1 MALTLGITIGC
12 VAYPTLLQSCAGN
25 LYGQGMVTSSA
36 SSTLADRRGLWAFIL
51 GVILVTIGVLLHA
64 PMFWMGRMNHFQL
77 YGMPMGWDMVVG
89 MVAIVG
95 GVAIAAYGLL
105 PRNISG
111 ILSQSQEIVVS
122 PPEDAPLSA
131 AHWKLMAVLVIALII
146 DVMKPASLGFTIPGM
161 VKEYQ
166 VAKSTASLV
175 PFFALCGTVVGSV
188 LWGYIADVYGRKAS
202 ILLSAVMFVGTSICG
217 AMPSLAWNIGM
228 CFMMGAAAGG
238 MLPVTYALLAEMMP
252 SKHRGWALVLVGGLG
267 AVGGYFAASGLSA
280 LLQPEFGWRILW
292 LLNLPTG
299 LSLVL
304 LGAFIPES
312 AKFLLARGRRE
323 EARRIMERFGSK
335 ARRTTHAEEVALA
348 RGPSVALTGKAFAG
362 KLFALSLAAI
372 CYGLINFG
380 LLLWLPTDLVA
391 RGYSMA
397 VSSKLLA
404 ESALIAFP
412 TVFIVAYLY
421 SRWSTKWSVTASLA
435 VSLAGLA
442 GVLWLEFTGTGSPVL
457 PVALLIIGTNA
468 LIAMLLPYAA
478 ESFPLRIRGR
488 TTGTVAACTKAGGML
503 AQFLA
508 ILALV
513 PALDVVSLIIIVPTI
528 GALILVAW
536 FGKETRGRDL
546 RDLDPDGHTFAA
558 TGV

>member
-1 MALTLGITIGC
+1 M
-12 VAYPTLLQSCAGN
+12 PS
-25 LYGQGMVTSSA
+25 
-36 SSTLADRRGLWAFIL
+36 SSTLSDRRGLWAFIL
-51 GVILVTIGVLLHA
+51 GVLLVTSGVVLHL
-64 PMFWMGRMNHFQL
+64 PMFLMGRMTHFRL
-77 YGMPMGWDMVVG
+77 YGMPMGNEMILG
-89 MVAIVG
+89 MAAIIL

-111 ILSQSQEIVVS
+111 QLAASQDIVVS
-122 PPEDAPLSA
+122 PPEDAPLSL
-131 AHWKLMAVLVIALII
+131 AHWTLMSVLVIALII
-146 DVMKPASLGFTIPGM
+146 DIMKPASLGFTIPGM
-161 VKEYQ
+161 VSEYG
-166 VAKSTASLV
+166 VPKATASLV
-175 PFFALCGTVVGSV
+175 PFFALTGTVIGSV
-188 LWGYIADVYGRKAS
+188 VWGIIADIYGRKAS

-217 AMPSLAWNIGM
+217 AMPSLAWNVGM

-252 SKHRGWALVLVGGLG
+252 SRHRGWALVLVGGLG
-267 AVGGYFAASGLSA
+267 AVGGYFAASGFSA
-280 LLQPEFGWRILW
+280 LLQPLFGWRILW

-304 LGAFIPES
+304 LGGLIPES

-323 EARRIMERFGSK
+323 EARAVMERFGSK
-335 ARRTTHAEEVALA
+335 ARQTRPAEALA
-348 RGPSVALTGKAFAG
+348 LASSASVALTGRAFIG
-362 KLFALSLAAI
+362 KLVALSLAAI

-380 LLLWLPTDLVA
+380 LLLWLPTDMVA

-412 TVFIVAYLY
+412 TVFVVAYLY
-421 SRWSTKWSVTASLA
+421 SRWSTKWSVVGSIGVT
-435 VSLAGLA
+435 LAGLA
-442 GVLWLEFTGTGSPVL
+442 GVLWLELTGSGNPVL
-457 PVALLIIGTNA
+457 PVALLIVGTNA

-488 TTGTVAACTKAGGML
+488 TTGTVAACTKAGGMF
-503 AQFLA
+503 AQLLA

-513 PALDVVSLIIIVPTI
+513 PALDTVSLVIIVPTI
-528 GALILVAW
+528 AALILVFW

-546 RDLDPDGHTFAA
+546 RDLDPGGHTFAA
-558 TGV
+558 TGI

>member
-1 MALTLGITIGC
+1 ML
-12 VAYPTLLQSCAGN
+12 
-25 LYGQGMVTSSA
+25 SA
-36 SSTLADRRGLWAFIL
+36 SILKDRRGPWVFAIGVLAVTV
-51 GVILVTIGVLLHA
+51 GVILHM
-64 PMFWMGRMNHFQL
+64 PMFLMAKDMGYRL
-77 YGMPMGWDMVVG
+77 YGMPMGTG
-89 MVAIVG
+89 MVAGMGAIVLG
-95 GVAIAAYGLL
+95 AAVAAYGLL
-105 PRNISG
+105 PKNVAQQ
-111 ILSQSQEIVVS
+111 LSASQEIVVS
-122 PPEDAPLSA
+122 PPEDAPLTI
-131 AHWKLMAVLVIALII
+131 AHWRLMFILVIALII

-161 VKEYQ
+161 ISEYHASKAT
-166 VAKSTASLV
+166 VSLV
-175 PFFALCGTVVGSV
+175 PFFALCGTVVGSLV
-188 LWGYIADVYGRKAS
+188 WGAIADIYGRKAS

-217 AMPSLAWNIGM
+217 AMPSLYWNVGM

-252 SKHRGWALVLVGGLG
+252 SRHRGWSLVLVGGLG
-267 AVGGYFAASGLSA
+267 AVGGYFAASGFSA
-280 LLQPEFGWRILW
+280 LLEPIYGWRILW

-304 LGAFIPES
+304 LGALIPES

-323 EARRIMERFGSK
+323 EAQRIMRRFGSE
-335 ARRTTHAEEVALA
+335 ARSQRPAEAIALSK
-348 RGPSVALTGKAFAG
+348 GPSVPLTGKAFLG
-362 KLFALSLAAI
+362 KLLALCLAAI

-380 LLLWLPTDLVA
+380 LLLWLPSDLVS
-391 RGYSMA
+391 RGYSME

-404 ESALIAFP
+404 QSALIAFP
-412 TVFIVAYLY
+412 TIFVAAYAY
-421 SRWSTKWSVTASLA
+421 SRWSSKWSVISSLA
-435 VSLAGLA
+435 VTLVGLL
-442 GVLWLEFTGTGSPVL
+442 GVFALEFRLLTSPVL

-468 LIAMLLPYAA
+468 VIAMLLPYTA

-488 TTGTVAACTKAGGML
+488 TTGAVAACSKAGGML

-513 PALDVVSLIIIVPTI
+513 PPLALVALIILPPT
-528 GALILVAW
+528 GVALFFVGW